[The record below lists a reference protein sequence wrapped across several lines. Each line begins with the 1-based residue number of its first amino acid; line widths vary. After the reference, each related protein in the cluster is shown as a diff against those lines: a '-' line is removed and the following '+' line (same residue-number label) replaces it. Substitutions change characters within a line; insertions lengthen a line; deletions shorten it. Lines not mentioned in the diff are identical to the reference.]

1 MKFAEPK
8 YYFVSIPIK
17 IDKLNFKLK
26 TTERVSGLLFK
37 LP

>member
-8 YYFVSIPIK
+8 SIPIK
-17 IDKLNFKLK
+17 IDKLK
-26 TTERVSGLLFK
+26 TTERVSGLLIK